1 VRVCVWVVY
10 VCVCVSGVWRV
21 CVCVWW
27 PTEVGRLR
35 GLTIVTAWS
44 SHHFSWNYNICML
57 IRQVAWSK
65 WRVKVPAPYP
75 FFSRTFSKQANYF
88 QYSRKLCSIGNESR
102 APHALQGSQRCKV
115 SAFSRV
121 SCMMRIYSTPHKTG
135 VEIFPMKRW
144 ELSGFSNVWHQCSGN
159 SQRKLIPK
167 HFWNVSKREKRGNG
181 NAP

>member
-1 VRVCVWVVY
+1 MCVCVCLCVRCVCVCVCVCVW
-10 VCVCVSGVWRV
+10 VSGVWRV

-44 SHHFSWNYNICML
+44 SHRFSWNYNICML

-75 FFSRTFSKQANYF
+75 FYSRTFSKQANYF

-102 APHALQGSQRCKV
+102 APHASKAVNVARFLHFRECH
-115 SAFSRV
+115 AWWEYILHHIR
-121 SCMMRIYSTPHKTG
+121 TG

-144 ELSGFSNVWHQCSGN
+144 ELSGFSNVWHQW
-159 SQRKLIPK
+159 K
-167 HFWNVSKREKRGNG
+167 
-181 NAP
+181 